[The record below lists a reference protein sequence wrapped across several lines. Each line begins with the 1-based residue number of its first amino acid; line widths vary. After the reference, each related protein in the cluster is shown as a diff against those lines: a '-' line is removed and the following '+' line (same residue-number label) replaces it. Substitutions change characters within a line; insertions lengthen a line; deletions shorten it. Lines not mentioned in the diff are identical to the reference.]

1 MKGRYALGAAVL
13 LCGLNRKGGCWA
25 INEKGAPGYA
35 GTPEK
40 SYLHLN
46 SVGSSIRD
54 AT

>member
-1 MKGRYALGAAVL
+1 MPVYIFYDVAGFIVRM
-13 LCGLNRKGGCWA
+13 
-25 INEKGAPGYA
+25 EKGVPEYT

-54 AT
+54 ET